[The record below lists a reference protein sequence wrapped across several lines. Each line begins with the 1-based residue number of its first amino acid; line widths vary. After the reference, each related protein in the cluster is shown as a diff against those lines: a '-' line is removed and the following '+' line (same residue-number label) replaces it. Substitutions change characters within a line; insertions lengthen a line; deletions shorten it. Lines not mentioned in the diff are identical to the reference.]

1 MTNAIPQT
9 QPWGPQPFAKWNPTR
24 GVWEMSQPDL
34 FARLVPYS
42 AIWPTSGSMRNGL
55 VYRRPSSVLH
65 TTGTASSSS
74 PTGTLFRTPLAS
86 DSSRG
91 SETLDR
97 VKARRGTIAL
107 SHQIIDFALHGPDG
121 SPTRPTESETLWSLI
136 EQLFDSGEN
145 TPTPSRGGST
155 PPDDKPPHLRFWMS
169 PRNHDRHPSSW
180 NG

>member
-1 MTNAIPQT
+1 MANATPSP

-24 GVWEMSQPDL
+24 GVWETSQPDL

-55 VYRRPSSVLH
+55 VYPRHSLALPITAS
-65 TTGTASSSS
+65 ASSSL
-74 PTGTLFRTPLAS
+74 PTGKLFRTPLAS

-91 SETLDR
+91 RETLDR

-121 SPTRPTESETLWSLI
+121 SPIRPAESDTLWTLV
-136 EQLFDSGEN
+136 EQIFDSGEN
-145 TPTPSRGGST
+145 MHRPLRDGST
-155 PPDDKPPHLRFWMS
+155 
-169 PRNHDRHPSSW
+169 
-180 NG
+180 